1 MDEST
6 NEKLSTRCCERMLND
21 FFDVSFN
28 PLPGEAHDEKV
39 TKIK

>member
-1 MDEST
+1 
-6 NEKLSTRCCERMLND
+6 MLND

-28 PLPGEAHDEKV
+28 PLPGEAHEEKV